1 MEIVWAV
8 ILGLLILAVVIMVV
22 VLAIMCVHFA
32 VSEFLERIDDQSNKE

>member
-22 VLAIMCVHFA
+22 VLAIMCIHFA
-32 VSEFLERIDDQSNKE
+32 ISEFIERMDDQTNTK